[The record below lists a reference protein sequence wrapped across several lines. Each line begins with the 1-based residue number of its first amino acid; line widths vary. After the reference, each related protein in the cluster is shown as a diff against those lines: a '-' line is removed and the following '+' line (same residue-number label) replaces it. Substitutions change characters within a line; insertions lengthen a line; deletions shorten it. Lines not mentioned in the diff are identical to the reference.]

1 MKLGMLKKMG
11 LLALSLAL
19 FSGCGKSANER
30 AADKVAQWPTKAV
43 NMIVPWN
50 AGGDTDIYARILAK
64 KLGEK
69 FGQTFVV
76 VNTPG
81 GSGIVGSKTA
91 MVAKPDGYTLLFGH
105 TGSNTVQQA
114 TNTIDFDYNKDFRTA
129 GTAIQ
134 DNTYTVVVKK
144 SSGWKN
150 LQDFIAYAK
159 ANPGKVRY
167 SQVYGTIT
175 HYVGS
180 KMEETMGIQMN
191 MLDVGAGGAERL
203 AAFMGDQVD
212 VLAANYLN
220 VRDYIEKGDFI
231 PLGVCSA
238 EPMPSAPTIPTFK
251 SQGYDIDFPKSY
263 ELKFPKDTDPAI
275 VAKVQ
280 AALEEICKDP
290 DFKNALAKYCA
301 IPVYRSGEQSVK
313 EDASLVEQVKK
324 ALAE

>member
-1 MKLGMLKKMG
+1 M
-11 LLALSLAL
+11 
-19 FSGCGKSANER
+19 
-30 AADKVAQWPTKAV
+30 
-43 NMIVPWN
+43 
-50 AGGDTDIYARILAK
+50 
-64 KLGEK
+64 
-69 FGQTFVV
+69 V

-81 GSGIVGSKTA
+81 GTGIVGSKTA
-91 MVAKPDGYTLLFGH
+91 MVAKPDGYTMLFGH

-114 TNTIDFDYNKDFRTA
+114 TETIDFDYNKDFLTA

-150 LQDFIAYAK
+150 LQEFIAYAK

-167 SQVYGTIT
+167 SQVYGTVT

-238 EPMPSAPTIPTFK
+238 KPMPAAPNIPTFK

-263 ELKFPKDTDPAI
+263 EIKFPKNTDPRI
-275 VAKVQ
+275 VAKMQ
-280 AALEEICKDP
+280 SALKEITEDPEFKD
-290 DFKNALAKYCA
+290 ALAKYCA
-301 IPVYRSGEQSVK
+301 IAVYRSGEQSVE
-313 EDASLVEQVKK
+313 EDAKLVEEVKK
-324 ALAE
+324 SLKD

>member
-1 MKLGMLKKMG
+1 MKMG
-11 LLALSLAL
+11 LLKKAGLLAMTVVL
-19 FSGCGKSANER
+19 CAGCGKAKPTADSL
-30 AADKVAQWPTKAV
+30 AADWPKKSV

-64 KLGEK
+64 KLGDK

-81 GSGIVGSKTA
+81 GTGIVGSKTA
-91 MVAKPDGYTLLFGH
+91 MVAKPDGYTMLFGH
-105 TGSNTVQQA
+105 TGFNTVQQA
-114 TNTIDFDYNKDFRTA
+114 TETIDFDYNKDFLTA

-150 LQDFIAYAK
+150 LQEFIAYAK

-167 SQVYGTIT
+167 SQVYGTVT

-238 EPMPSAPTIPTFK
+238 KPMPAAPNIPTFK

-263 ELKFPKDTDPAI
+263 EIKFPKNTDPRI
-275 VAKVQ
+275 VAKMQ
-280 AALEEICKDP
+280 SALKEITEDPEFKD
-290 DFKNALAKYCA
+290 ALAKYCA
-301 IPVYRSGEQSVK
+301 ITIYRSGEQSVE
-313 EDASLVEQVKK
+313 EDAKLVEEVKK
-324 ALAE
+324 SLKD

>member
-1 MKLGMLKKMG
+1 MKVGLLKKVG
-11 LLALSLAL
+11 LMALAVA
-19 FSGCGKSANER
+19 FCAGCGKAKPTADSLAAN
-30 AADKVAQWPTKAV
+30 WPTKSV

-64 KLGEK
+64 KLGDK

-81 GSGIVGSKTA
+81 GTGIVGSKTA
-91 MVAKPDGYTLLFGH
+91 MVAKPDGYTMLFGH

-114 TNTIDFDYNKDFRTA
+114 TETIDFDYNKDFLTA

-150 LQDFIAYAK
+150 LQEFIAYAK

-167 SQVYGTIT
+167 SQVYGTVT

-180 KMEETMGIQMN
+180 KMEESMGIQMN

-238 EPMPSAPTIPTFK
+238 KPMPAAPNIPTFK

-263 ELKFPKDTDPAI
+263 EIKFPKNTDPRI
-275 VAKVQ
+275 VAKMQ
-280 AALEEICKDP
+280 SALKEITEDPEFKD
-290 DFKNALAKYCA
+290 ALAKYCA
-301 IPVYRSGEQSVK
+301 IAVYRPGDQSVE
-313 EDASLVEQVKK
+313 EDAKLVEAVKK
-324 ALAE
+324 ALKED